1 MGGQHCRGFSQRL
14 GPRVD
19 HGRAVHLGPVSV
31 SLRIGLDMRQGVM
44 GEGVSDV
51 AHHGGLGDGHTLR
64 VESREV
70 GWQWTSQVSHRV
82 NGDVSD
88 GLGGYLLV
96 SGGGGRSRRDRLRGG
111 GGGARRRGDMR
122 ELLVIGW
129 QAVIHGLNDGRV
141 GDGSVSDDGW
151 LDLHGRGL
159 NGMSR
164 QLGGGTRGWS
174 RGDGLRGRRT
184 GGGRCS

>member
-1 MGGQHCRGFSQRL
+1 
-14 GPRVD
+14 
-19 HGRAVHLGPVSV
+19 
-31 SLRIGLDMRQGVM
+31 M

-51 AHHGGLGDGHTLR
+51 AHHGGLGDRHTLR
-64 VESREV
+64 VESRKV
-70 GWQWTSQVSHRV
+70 GWQRTPQVSHRV

-96 SGGGGRSRRDRLRGG
+96 SGGGSRSRRDWLRGG
-111 GGGARRRGDMR
+111 GGGAGRRGDVR
-122 ELLVIGW
+122 ELLVVGW
-129 QAVIHGLNDGRV
+129 QAVTHRLNDRRV
-141 GDGSVSDDGW
+141 GDSSVSDDGW

-164 QLGGGTRGWS
+164 QLRGGAWGRG

-184 GGGRCS
+184 RGGRCS